1 MAKKKKLKLAA
12 SWQYIGL
19 GALAVVTAGVVG
31 FAFMAPP
38 SPPPAADSVASY
50 QPPTV
55 TKVEP
60 QRVAVIGDSYSA
72 GAGAGDPA
80 MGWVGRLTRNQLWD
94 VTNLARGG
102 TGYSTSVTT
111 NAQKACAL
119 DYCPS
124 YPEMI
129 AEAVKTN
136 PTLILVAGG
145 RNDALVPA
153 ADEAEAVR
161 TFYETLRAE
170 APAAKIVA
178 FNVLWDN
185 RTPPESV
192 PAMSA
197 VVKESVESVGGIYLD
212 AQQPL
217 AKVEGLVGSDGVHPN
232 AAGHAAIFEAK
243 LGLLQQSEIAVR

>member
-1 MAKKKKLKLAA
+1 
-12 SWQYIGL
+12 
-19 GALAVVTAGVVG
+19 
-31 FAFMAPP
+31 
-38 SPPPAADSVASY
+38 
-50 QPPTV
+50 
-55 TKVEP
+55 
-60 QRVAVIGDSYSA
+60 
-72 GAGAGDPA
+72 
-80 MGWVGRLTRNQLWD
+80 MGWVARLAHNQLWN

-102 TGYSTSVTT
+102 TGYVTSVSA

-129 AEAVKTN
+129 DEAAKVN
-136 PTLILVAGG
+136 PNVILVAGG
-145 RNDALVPA
+145 RNDSGVPA
-153 ADEAEAVR
+153 DEESEAIKA
-161 TFYETLRAE
+161 FYERLRAQV
-170 APAAKIVA
+170 PAAKIVA

-217 AKVEGLVGSDGVHPN
+217 TKAEGLVGPDGVHPN
-232 AAGHAAIFEAK
+232 ATGHAAIFESK
-243 LGLLQQSEIAVR
+243 LALLQHAEIAIR